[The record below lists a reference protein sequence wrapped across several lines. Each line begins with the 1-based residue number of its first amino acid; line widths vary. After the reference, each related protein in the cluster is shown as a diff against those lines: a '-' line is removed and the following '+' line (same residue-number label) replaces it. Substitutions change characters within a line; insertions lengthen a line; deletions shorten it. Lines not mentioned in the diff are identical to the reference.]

1 MQFHSF
7 YILLQMTYTMVHS
20 RFLMSSELRLTPVY
34 PSFLK
39 KDIGNGLDNRL
50 QKPENTSMSSILQN
64 FYKYNQLRILRD
76 EQVSILD
83 KLKIVEEIEQD
94 AEESKYSYN
103 ITKGGLW
110 KDWAEEIMML

>member
-1 MQFHSF
+1 
-7 YILLQMTYTMVHS
+7 
-20 RFLMSSELRLTPVY
+20 MSSDLRLTPVY

-39 KDIGNGLDNRL
+39 KDIGNGLDNRV

-64 FYKYNQLRILRD
+64 YYKYNQLRILRD
-76 EQVSILD
+76 QQVSILD

-94 AEESKYSYN
+94 AEESKYSTN

-110 KDWAEEIMML
+110 KDWANEIMMF

>member
-1 MQFHSF
+1 
-7 YILLQMTYTMVHS
+7 MTYTMIHS
-20 RFLMSSELRLTPVY
+20 RFLMSSDLRLTPVY

-50 QKPENTSMSSILQN
+50 QKPDNTSMSSILQN
-64 FYKYNQLRILRD
+64 YYKYNQLCILRD
-76 EQVSILD
+76 PKVSILD

-94 AEESKYSYN
+94 SEESKYSSN

-110 KDWAEEIMML
+110 KDWAEEIMMF